1 MLSSYSVLTISL
13 LYITLLFLVAWGG
26 ERWLGRL
33 GRRPAAMIYGLSL
46 AVYCSSWSVLGTVGQ
61 AARDPWAFLPI
72 YIGPILLFTVGFG
85 FLRKLVTVA
94 RTQNIT
100 SVADFIAAR
109 YGKSQLLAGF
119 VTLIATLGL
128 MPYMALQLKASVV
141 SLGLFQSNGSR
152 LDDDALALVIALAL
166 ALFAILFGTRKLD
179 ATEHNPGMI
188 LAVAFE
194 SVVKLTAVLLVGG
207 VVIFTAFQGPA
218 EVIAQARAL
227 EVAPSLQ
234 LDLAELGPEVLIATA
249 AFVCLPR
256 MFHVMV
262 VECEDTGFV
271 DRTRWVLPL
280 YLVLIS
286 LFVIPLALAGR
297 VLLGESVA
305 ADTYV
310 ISLPLALGHEWLA
323 VIALL
328 GTISAATSMVI
339 VAVVTVSVMIS
350 NEWLVP
356 LLLRTGQIRGK
367 NYDQFASRLLN
378 ARRVII
384 VLMLAAAYGAYQTI
398 GHEDSLARIGMLAFG
413 AFAQLAPGL
422 MGALYWKRGHRNG
435 VLAGLLVGFCGWSLV
450 MFKPLLGLTDLTLL
464 GVADDMGQIALFL
477 LLNTLFFVLVS
488 LSSRAS
494 VRDRMLASSFAQ
506 QPGGDREGGRRT
518 GSVSQQD
525 LLLLSSRFVGPGRA
539 YQSFARAFP
548 SAVARETWN
557 KAAEPA
563 MVAHSE
569 RLIASVLGASSAAMV
584 MDSVL
589 QGRDLALE
597 EVFTLVDE
605 ASAKILM
612 SQDQMRGAIEHAFEG
627 ISVVDSDLNV
637 VAWNR
642 RYEELF
648 DFPDGFLQ
656 VGMPVA
662 GIIRYNARLGRCG
675 PGDPEAHV
683 AKRVEYMKAGS
694 AHTSE
699 RRRSDGRVIRMRGNP
714 MPGGGFVMTF
724 SDITDFK
731 AQEAALKEANETL
744 EARVVERTSELAAAN
759 ARLLEA
765 KTAEE
770 QANQSKTRF
779 LAAVGHDLM
788 QPLNAARLFTAALM
802 QGGALTEADRKS
814 VANIAGSLKGAG
826 EMLSDLLDISKLEA
840 GTLAVNRRS
849 INLGTVLKPLTV
861 EFEAM
866 AAAKGL
872 RFTHTLRDLT
882 VDTDPNLLRRIV
894 QNFLTNA
901 LRYTDSGRILLACRK
916 RGEQVEIQVL
926 DTGCGIETAD
936 VTEIFKEFRQLD
948 RSGERT
954 GLGLGLAIAE
964 GIAQVLDH
972 PLRVQSELGRG
983 SLFSVRVPLART
995 AVAAEGM
1002 AALTSRSAPLK
1013 GVRVLCI
1020 DNEEQILAGL
1030 SSLLTRWQ
1038 CEVVTARDL
1047 NDARIQLGLNG
1058 FAPDIILA
1066 DYHLDQD
1073 QSGLE
1078 AMERLRER
1086 YGPDLPGILITADTR
1101 KELMEEVESKGF
1113 GFMAKM
1119 VRPAALRAM
1128 ISASLRSSVATG
1140 R

>member
-1 MLSSYSVLTISL
+1 MLSSYSVLLICL

-26 ERWLGRL
+26 ERWMGRL
-33 GRRPAAMIYGLSL
+33 SRRPAAMIYGLSL

-61 AARDPWAFLPI
+61 AAEDPWAFLPI

-85 FLRKLVTVA
+85 FLRQLVTVS
-94 RTQNIT
+94 RNQSIT

-128 MPYMALQLKASVV
+128 MPYMALQLKASVF
-141 SLGLFQSNGSR
+141 SLGLFQSGAL
-152 LDDDALALVIALAL
+152 LDDDLLALLIAATL

-194 SVVKLTAVLLVGG
+194 SVVKLSAFLLVGI
-207 VVIFTAFQGPA
+207 VVIFTAFAGPSD
-218 EVIAQARAL
+218 VIAQAQSL
-227 EVAPSLQ
+227 GVAPSLQ
-234 LDLAELGPEVLIATA
+234 LDLAEIGPELLIATA

-271 DRTRWVLPL
+271 DRARWVLPV

-286 LFVIPLALAGR
+286 LFVIPLALSGR
-297 VLLGESVA
+297 VLLGDTVA

-310 ISLPLALGHEWLA
+310 ISLPLALGQEWLA
-323 VIALL
+323 VVALL

-339 VAVVTVSVMIS
+339 VAVVSVSVMIS

-384 VLMLAAAYGAYQTI
+384 VLLLAAAYGAYQSL
-398 GHEDSLARIGMLAFG
+398 GHEGSLARIGMLAFG

-435 VLAGLLVGFCGWSLV
+435 VLAGLLVGFFGWLLV
-450 MFKPLLGLTDLTLL
+450 MFKPMLETATFTLF
-464 GVADDMGQIALFL
+464 GVADDMGQLALVL
-477 LLNTLFFVLVS
+477 LLNTLCFIVVS
-488 LSSRAS
+488 LLSRAS
-494 VRDRMLASSFAQ
+494 VRDRILASNFAQ
-506 QPGGDREGGRRT
+506 QPGGEREGGRRV

-548 SAVARETWN
+548 SAVARDTWN
-557 KAAEPA
+557 KVADQS

-569 RLIASVLGASSAAMV
+569 RMIASVLGASSAAMV

-648 DFPDGFLQ
+648 DYPEGFLQ

-662 GIIRYNARLGRCG
+662 SIIRYNARLGRCG
-675 PGDPEAHV
+675 PGEVEAHV

-699 RRRSDGRVIRMRGNP
+699 RKRSDGRVIRMRGNP

-744 EARVVERTSELAAAN
+744 EARVAERTSELAAAN

-849 INLGTVLKPLTV
+849 VNLGTVLKPLTV

-866 AAAKGL
+866 ATAKGL
-872 RFTHTLRDLT
+872 QFSHALRDLT
-882 VDTDPNLLRRIV
+882 IDTDPNLLRRIV

-926 DTGCGIETAD
+926 DTGCGIDTAD
-936 VTEIFKEFRQLD
+936 VEEIFKEFRQLD

-972 PLRVQSELGRG
+972 PLKVRSELGRG
-983 SLFSVRVPLART
+983 SLFSVQVPLARV

-1002 AALTSRSAPLK
+1002 AALTARSAPLK
-1013 GVRVLCI
+1013 GVKVLCI

-1030 SSLLTRWQ
+1030 SSLLGRWQ
-1038 CEVVTARDL
+1038 CEVVIARDL

-1066 DYHLDQD
+1066 DYHLDQG
-1073 QSGLE
+1073 QTGLE

-1086 YGPDLPGILITADTR
+1086 YGLDLPGILITADTR

-1128 ISASLRSSVATG
+1128 ISASLRSTAATG